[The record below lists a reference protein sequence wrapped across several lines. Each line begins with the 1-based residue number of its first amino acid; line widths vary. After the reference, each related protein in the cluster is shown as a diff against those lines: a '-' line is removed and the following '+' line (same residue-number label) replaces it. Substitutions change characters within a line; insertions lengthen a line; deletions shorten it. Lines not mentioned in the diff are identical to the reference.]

1 MDICRTERQAP
12 RSISIAVE
20 DAEIDPVLAT
30 AGGQAREPEMDR
42 LSNIMAEFNRLW
54 GGMFT
59 EPERV
64 NEVIS
69 RMPDQV
75 LEDEVYRNAR
85 MNSDRMIP

>member
-1 MDICRTERQAP
+1 M
-12 RSISIAVE
+12 E

-42 LSNIMAEFNRLW
+42 LSNIIAEFNRPW
-54 GGMFT
+54 GGVFT

-75 LEDEVYRNAR
+75 LEDEVYKNAR
-85 MNSDRMIP
+85 MNSDRMIPLIQ